1 MLDLIEVELTQ
12 ISKSFAI
19 VGGFI
24 IIYGLLSYVVRE
36 RVYLSEPLILVAVGI
51 IVGPHVL
58 NWVNPFTW
66 GTEETYHEV
75 TFQISRLLVGIQV
88 MFTGISLPDKYLWK
102 RWGSISVILT
112 LIMICAWFTTGLLIW
127 GLIPGIDYV
136 ESLVI
141 ASAVTPTDPVLS
153 ASITAGRFAEEHVQ
167 EHVRHI
173 LLAESGANDGLG
185 YPFLFI
191 AVYLMART
199 GQDYGETVGDEV
211 WRWFYSVIIYE
222 VLLSAVYGA
231 VIGFVFKIL
240 LRWAAERKLIDM
252 SNFFSYGVGLALFT
266 LGTAGLFGT
275 DDVLAC
281 FIAGNTFTWDD
292 WFRLRAEENDFQ
304 EIIDMLLNAV
314 VFIYIGLIIPWD
326 AYSDETLQ
334 LTGWRVVV
342 LGICTMLLRRPPW
355 MLAFYRLI
363 PALKNVREGLFAGW
377 FGPIGVSAVYY
388 LEVALQKID
397 DNHGTRTHL
406 RQLLTPVTLFIIF
419 SSVLTHGITIPLV
432 YFGPHVLKHSRTKTL
447 DSWKQKDSWGK
458 IRAMAFPTKDQDP
471 YTIQEDAE
479 AMDRTIRNHM
489 GSTPFSRVVHG
500 EEPPD
505 LAIRHGHHEH
515 SAHAS
520 LYDHFAKHPKEN
532 FETHSSDMRVAK
544 GHELGVMNHGS
555 DGAIRPDVSSM
566 NSSAPAQEQPNQKM
580 PFSHH
585 KSEDPS
591 AMPLSNLSLPPP
603 VFMRSQLDSKQA

>member
-1 MLDLIEVELTQ
+1 MY
-12 ISKSFAI
+12 K
-19 VGGFI
+19 
-24 IIYGLLSYVVRE
+24 
-36 RVYLSEPLILVAVGI
+36 
-51 IVGPHVL
+51 
-58 NWVNPFTW
+58 
-66 GTEETYHEV
+66 
-75 TFQISRLLVGIQV
+75 
-88 MFTGISLPDKYLWK
+88 
-102 RWGSISVILT
+102 
-112 LIMICAWFTTGLLIW
+112 
-127 GLIPGIDYV
+127 
-136 ESLVI
+136 
-141 ASAVTPTDPVLS
+141 TP
-153 ASITAGRFAEEHVQ
+153 I
-167 EHVRHI
+167 
-173 LLAESGANDGLG
+173 
-185 YPFLFI
+185 
-191 AVYLMART
+191 
-199 GQDYGETVGDEV
+199 
-211 WRWFYSVIIYE
+211 
-222 VLLSAVYGA
+222 
-231 VIGFVFKIL
+231 
-240 LRWAAERKLIDM
+240 
-252 SNFFSYGVGLALFT
+252 
-266 LGTAGLFGT
+266 
-275 DDVLAC
+275 
-281 FIAGNTFTWDD
+281 
-292 WFRLRAEENDFQ
+292 
-304 EIIDMLLNAV
+304 
-314 VFIYIGLIIPWD
+314 
-326 AYSDETLQ
+326 
-334 LTGWRVVV
+334 
-342 LGICTMLLRRPPW
+342 
-355 MLAFYRLI
+355 
-363 PALKNVREGLFAGW
+363 
-377 FGPIGVSAVYY
+377 
-388 LEVALQKID
+388 
-397 DNHGTRTHL
+397 
-406 RQLLTPVTLFIIF
+406 TLFIIF